1 MVFEFRFFPC
11 CYPYICLEVNTLH
24 ALALDYAIAC
34 YPLLVIAVSYMLIE
48 LHAHNFEFPVYFW
61 RLFRWV
67 FIYFQK

>member
-1 MVFEFRFFPC
+1 M
-11 CYPYICLEVNTLH
+11 NTLH

-34 YPLLVIAVSYMLIE
+34 YPLLLIAVSYMPIE
-48 LHAHNFEFPVYFW
+48 LHAHNFKFPVYFW